1 MEVTKEEIIY
11 EDGLGRIIGRHTDTK
26 SVILK
31 VEYKDLLPEHITV
44 PDKSL
49 ESIVFFLNK
58 ARGL

>member
-1 MEVTKEEIIY
+1 MKTIY
-11 EDGLGRIIGRHTDTK
+11 EDNKGKILGRHTDTG

-44 PDKSL
+44 PDKAL